1 MQQNL
6 DLRQFNTFG
15 LPARARWFC
24 VVDTIVTLETALQFA
39 REHALPVLVLGGGS
53 NVLLRE
59 DFPGLVLHMQLR
71 GVQVLDDD
79 GDTVRVQV
87 ACGEN
92 WHEFVSTCLARGWHG
107 LENLALIPGSVG
119 AAPIQNIGA
128 YGVEAGERIE
138 SVLVWNRDTAC
149 VEQIAAADCGFGYR
163 DSVFKRQYR
172 DSRIILQV
180 VFRLQRRAAV
190 NLSYS
195 ALAQA
200 LAGQQPVT
208 PQAVFAAV
216 CRIRRSRLPDPAE
229 LGNAG
234 SFFKNPLVGAA
245 LYRDLQQRFGTVP
258 GHAIEDALESLIKI
272 PAAWLI
278 ERAGWKG
285 RRLGQAGVYDKQA
298 LVLVNLGGAKA
309 QEIVD
314 LALAI
319 MADVQ
324 LQFGI
329 MLEPEVQW
337 VPPVPFDSAG
347 SPLATGAF

>member
-1 MQQNL
+1 MQQHV
-6 DLRQFNTFG
+6 DLQAFNTFG
-15 LPARARWFC
+15 LPSQARWFC
-24 VVDTIVTLETALQFA
+24 AVDSLATLEQALQFA
-39 REHALPVLVLGGGS
+39 RAQTLPVLVLGGGS

-59 DFPGLVLHMQLR
+59 DVPGLVLHMQLR
-71 GVQVLDDD
+71 GVQLLADD

-92 WHEFVSTCLARGWHG
+92 WHDVVSTCLARGWHG

-138 SVLVWNRDTAC
+138 SVQVWNRETAS
-149 VEQIAAADCGFGYR
+149 VESIAAADCGFGYR

-180 VFRLQRRAAV
+180 VFRLQRSATV

-200 LAGQQPVT
+200 FAGQDPVT
-208 PQAVFAAV
+208 PQAVFDAV

-234 SFFKNPLVGAA
+234 SFFKNPVIPAA
-245 LYRDLQQRFGTVP
+245 LYRALQQRFGDMP
-258 GHAIEDALESLIKI
+258 GHAVAGAESLIKV

-278 ERAGWKG
+278 EQAGWKG
-285 RRLGQAGVYDKQA
+285 RRLGQAGVYEKQA
-298 LVLVNLGGAKA
+298 LVLVNHGGAQA
-309 QEIVD
+309 QEVVD
-314 LALAI
+314 LAQAI

-324 LQFGI
+324 QRFGI
-329 MLEPEVQW
+329 ILEPEVQW
-337 VPPVPFDSAG
+337 VPAWQDADARVC
-347 SPLATGAF
+347 

>member
-1 MQQNL
+1 MQQNV
-6 DLRQFNTFG
+6 DLQTLNTFG

-24 VVDTIVTLETALQFA
+24 TVDCLDTLQQALQFA
-39 REHALPVLVLGGGS
+39 QAQALPVLVLGGGS

-71 GVQVLDDD
+71 GLQVLEDD

-92 WHEFVSTCLARGWHG
+92 WHGFVSTCLARGWHG

-138 SVLVWNRDTAC
+138 SVQVFNRVTSA

-180 VFRLQRRAAV
+180 VFRLQRSATV

-200 LAGQQPVT
+200 LAEQQAVT
-208 PQAVFAAV
+208 PQAVFDAV
-216 CRIRRSRLPDPAE
+216 CRIRRSRLPDPSE

-234 SFFKNPLVGAA
+234 SFFKNPVIPAA
-245 LYRDLQQRFGTVP
+245 LHRALQQRFGDVP
-258 GHAIEDALESLIKI
+258 GHAVAGAEPLIKL

-285 RRLGQAGVYDKQA
+285 RRLGQAGVYEKQA
-298 LVLVNLGGAKA
+298 LVLVNHGGARA
-309 QEIVD
+309 QDVVD
-314 LALAI
+314 LAQAI
-319 MADVQ
+319 MANVRQ
-324 LQFGI
+324 QFGI
-329 MLEPEVQW
+329 VLEPEVQW
-337 VPPVPFDSAG
+337 VPAPQ
-347 SPLATGAF
+347 GADARAC

>member
-1 MQQNL
+1 MQQNV
-6 DLRQFNTFG
+6 DLQPLNTFA

-24 VVDTIVTLETALQFA
+24 AVESLATLQQALQFA
-39 REHALPVLVLGGGS
+39 QAQALPVLVLGGGS

-71 GVQVLDDD
+71 GVQRLADD
-79 GDTVRVQV
+79 GDTVRVQA

-92 WHEFVSTCLARGWHG
+92 WHDFVSTCLTRGWHG

-138 SVLVWNRDTAC
+138 SVQVFNRETAS
-149 VEQIAAADCGFGYR
+149 VESIAAADCGFGYR

-180 VFRLQRRAAV
+180 VFRLQRSAAV

-208 PQAVFAAV
+208 PQAVFDAV
-216 CRIRRSRLPDPAE
+216 CRIRRSRLPDPAV

-234 SFFKNPLVGAA
+234 SFFKNPVIPAA
-245 LYRDLQQRFGTVP
+245 LHRDLQQRYGDVP
-258 GHAIEDALESLIKI
+258 GHAVEGAEPLIKL

-285 RRLGQAGVYDKQA
+285 RRLGQAGVYEKQA
-298 LVLVNLGGAKA
+298 LVLVNHGGARA
-309 QEIVD
+309 QDVVD
-314 LALAI
+314 LAQAI

-324 LQFGI
+324 QQFGI
-329 MLEPEVQW
+329 ALEPEVQW
-337 VPPVPFDSAG
+337 VPPRQ
-347 SPLATGAF
+347 GADARVG

>member
-1 MQQNL
+1 MQQHV
-6 DLRQFNTFG
+6 DLQAFNTFG

-24 VVDTIVTLETALQFA
+24 VVDSVVTLEAALQFA
-39 REHALPVLVLGGGS
+39 RAQTFPVLVLGGGS

-59 DFPGLVLHMQLR
+59 DFPGVVLHMQLR
-71 GVQVLDDD
+71 GVQQLADD
-79 GDTVRVQV
+79 GDTVRVLA

-92 WHEFVSTCLARGWHG
+92 WHEFVSTCLAHGWHG

-138 SVLVWNRDTAC
+138 SVQVWNRETAS
-149 VEQIAAADCGFGYR
+149 VEWIAAADCGFGYR

-180 VFRLQRRAAV
+180 VFRLQRSATV

-200 LAGQQPVT
+200 LAGQEPVT
-208 PQAVFAAV
+208 PQAVFDAV
-216 CRIRRSRLPDPAE
+216 CRIRRSRLPDPAQ

-234 SFFKNPLVGAA
+234 SFFKNPVIPAA
-245 LYRDLQQRFGTVP
+245 LHRQLQQRFGDMP
-258 GHAIEDALESLIKI
+258 GHAVAGAEPLVKV

-285 RRLGQAGVYDKQA
+285 RRLGHAGVYEKQA
-298 LVLVNLGGAKA
+298 LVLVNHGGARA
-309 QEIVD
+309 QDVVD
-314 LALAI
+314 LAQAI
-319 MADVQ
+319 VADVRQ
-324 LQFGI
+324 KFGI
-329 MLEPEVQW
+329 ALEPEVQW
-337 VPPVPFDSAG
+337 VPAQQGLDSRVC
-347 SPLATGAF
+347 

>member
-1 MQQNL
+1 MQQNV
-6 DLRQFNTFG
+6 DLQTLNTFG

-24 VVDTIVTLETALQFA
+24 PVDCLATLQQALQFA
-39 REHALPVLVLGGGS
+39 QAQALPVLVLGGGS

-71 GVQVLDDD
+71 GLQLLEDA

-87 ACGEN
+87 ASGEN
-92 WHEFVSTCLARGWHG
+92 WHGFVSSCLARGWHG

-128 YGVEAGERIE
+128 YGVEAGELIE
-138 SVLVWNRDTAC
+138 SVQVFNRETAS
-149 VEQIAAADCGFGYR
+149 VEWIAAADCGFGYR

-180 VFRLQRRAAV
+180 VFRLNRSATV

-208 PQAVFAAV
+208 PQAVFDAV
-216 CRIRRSRLPDPAE
+216 CRIRRSRLPDPSV

-234 SFFKNPLVGAA
+234 SFFKNPLVSATR
-245 LYRDLQQRFGTVP
+245 YRDLQQRFGEVP
-258 GHAIEDALESLIKI
+258 GHAVDDSADAQVKL

-298 LVLVNLGGAKA
+298 LVLVNHGGAQA
-309 QEIVD
+309 QDVVD
-314 LALAI
+314 LAQAI
-319 MADVQ
+319 MADVRQ
-324 LQFGI
+324 KFGI
-329 MLEPEVQW
+329 ALEPEVQW
-337 VPPVPFDSAG
+337 VPAQQ
-347 SPLATGAF
+347 GADVRVD

>member
-1 MQQNL
+1 MQQNV
-6 DLRQFNTFG
+6 DLQPLNSFG

-24 VVDTIVTLETALQFA
+24 AVDTLDTLQQALQFA
-39 REHALPVLVLGGGS
+39 RVQALPVLVLGGGS
-53 NVLLRE
+53 NILLRE

-71 GVQVLDDD
+71 GLQVLEDD

-92 WHEFVSTCLARGWHG
+92 WHAFVSECLAQGWHG

-138 SVLVWNRDTAC
+138 SVLVWNRDTSA
-149 VEQIAAADCGFGYR
+149 VEQIAAADCEFAYR

-172 DSRIILQV
+172 DSRIILHV
-180 VFRLQRRAAV
+180 VFRLQRHAAL

-195 ALAQA
+195 TLAQA

-208 PQAVFAAV
+208 PQAVFDAV

-234 SFFKNPLVGAA
+234 SFFKNPVVSAA
-245 LYRDLQQRFGTVP
+245 CHRELQQRFGDVP
-258 GHAIEDALESLIKI
+258 GHAVDAGAEAPVKL

-285 RRLGQAGVYDKQA
+285 RRLAQAGVYEKQA
-298 LVLVNLGGAKA
+298 LVLVNHGGARA
-309 QEIVD
+309 QDVVD
-314 LALAI
+314 LAQAI
-319 MADVQ
+319 MADVRK
-324 LQFGI
+324 QFGI
-329 MLEPEVQW
+329 ALEPEVQW
-337 VPPVPFDSAG
+337 VPAPQGEDARDC
-347 SPLATGAF
+347 